1 MKHQIK
7 KKAET
12 GKQLQPQ
19 PRTQALFCDEPQNDD
34 DPTSYGFA
42 PSDDVGFPSP
52 TLYWYFQDCT
62 VRTKHLLLKI
72 EFTLHFE
79 PVKDIC

>member
-12 GKQLQPQ
+12 GKQLNLNLV
-19 PRTQALFCDEPQNDD
+19 PRLFSVMNPRNDD

-62 VRTKHLLLKI
+62 GRTYKT
-72 EFTLHFE
+72 FVT
-79 PVKDIC
+79 